1 MHIIVKITTQ
11 YIENYNYEEK
21 TPFSDPYY
29 KFKGGDEFHIA
40 VNVGK
45 NDYYHEQVQER
56 RALATALVF
65 VNHFFCSNGTFNP
78 TFISSYEVIDINTKA
93 YLEDTCL
100 EYGDTPNNYRIDI
113 DSYRKA
119 DKVERQELE
128 KYISIDKFK
137 EIINYNPLD
146 QYINV
151 YDDVAQ

>member
-1 MHIIVKITTQ
+1 M
-11 YIENYNYEEK
+11 
-21 TPFSDPYY
+21 
-29 KFKGGDEFHIA
+29 
-40 VNVGK
+40 
-45 NDYYHEQVQER
+45 
-56 RALATALVF
+56 
-65 VNHFFCSNGTFNP
+65 
-78 TFISSYEVIDINTKA
+78 
-93 YLEDTCL
+93 

-151 YDDVAQ
+151 YDEVAQ